1 MSGAATLEHRARK
14 RFGQNFLHDRR
25 VIERIVDAI
34 DPRPGQAIVEIGPG
48 QAALTRELVRRAGH
62 ITAIEIDRDL
72 AAWLREQF
80 TPEQLTLVEADAL
93 KLDWSSLAAQP
104 LRVVGNLPYNISSP
118 LLFRLM
124 EFAERVIDQ
133 HFMLQK
139 EVVDRMVAPP
149 GSKTYGRLSVMLQVR
164 YRLTK
169 LFDVPRGAFNPPPK
183 VTSSIVRMVPRPA
196 SELPVIDFGCFG
208 RVVAAAFNQRRK
220 ILRNALSEVAG
231 EEAFRTAGVDPLAR
245 AETLAVD
252 DFVRLARAVADQ
264 PGLPGG
270 KTPGQGPGAFVNR

>member
-1 MSGAATLEHRARK
+1 MSEAATLQHRARR

-62 ITAIEIDRDL
+62 VTAIEIDRDL

-80 TPEQLTLVEADAL
+80 TPDQLTLVEADAL
-93 KLDWSSLAAQP
+93 KLDWSSLAARP

-118 LLFRLM
+118 LLFRL
-124 EFAERVIDQ
+124 AELAECVIDQ

-164 YRLTK
+164 YRMTK

-183 VTSSIVRMVPRPA
+183 VTSSIVRMVPRPPA
-196 SELPVIDFGCFG
+196 ELPAVDFAGFG

-220 ILRNALSEVAG
+220 ILRNALGDVAG
-231 EEAFRTAGVDPLAR
+231 EEAFRAAGVDPLAR

-252 DFVRLARAVADQ
+252 DFVRLARAVASA
-264 PGLPGG
+264 PAAAG
-270 KTPGQGPGAFVNR
+270 

>member
-1 MSGAATLEHRARK
+1 MSGATTLQHRARK

-34 DPRPGQAIVEIGPG
+34 DPRPDQAIVEIGPG
-48 QAALTRELVRRAGH
+48 QAALTRELVRRTGH

-72 AAWLREQF
+72 AAWLREEF
-80 TPEQLTLVEADAL
+80 SREQLTLVEADAL
-93 KLDWSSLAAQP
+93 KLDWSSLAARP
-104 LRVVGNLPYNISSP
+104 LRLVGNLPYNISSP
-118 LLFRLM
+118 LLFRLV
-124 EFAERVIDQ
+124 EVAEHVIDQ

-149 GSKTYGRLSVMLQVR
+149 GSKTYGRLSVMLQLR
-164 YRLTK
+164 YRMTK

-183 VTSSIVRMVPRPA
+183 VTSSIVRMVPRA
-196 SELPVIDFGCFG
+196 AAELPEVDLDRFG

-220 ILRNALSEVAG
+220 ILRNALGELAG
-231 EEAFRTAGVDPLAR
+231 PETFRAAGVDPLAR

-252 DFVRLARAVADQ
+252 DFVRLARAA
-264 PGLPGG
+264 
-270 KTPGQGPGAFVNR
+270 GAAPAAG

>member
-1 MSGAATLEHRARK
+1 MIDAANPQHRARK

-34 DPRPGQAIVEIGPG
+34 EPRPEQAIVEIGPG

-72 AAWLREQF
+72 AEWLRGQF
-80 TPEQLTLVEADAL
+80 TPDELTLIEADAL
-93 KLDWSSLAAQP
+93 KLDWATLAARP

-124 EFAERVIDQ
+124 ECADRIIDQ

-164 YRLTK
+164 YRMTK

-183 VTSSIVRMVPRPA
+183 VTSSIVRMVPKA
-196 SELPVIDFGCFG
+196 AGDLPDVDLPLFGA
-208 RVVAAAFNQRRK
+208 VVAAAFNQRRK
-220 ILRNALSEVAG
+220 ILRNALG
-231 EEAFRTAGVDPLAR
+231 ELAADAVFSAAAVNPLAR

-252 DFVRLARAVADQ
+252 DFVRLARAV
-264 PGLPGG
+264 
-270 KTPGQGPGAFVNR
+270 GASRLTG